1 LVRSENPAVVLVDL
15 LMPEMDG
22 FAVVEAL
29 RADPATASV
38 PIIVLTSKSMT
49 PDDKDRLAGQIS
61 YVAGKGSFDP
71 ATLISLVRRA
81 TMTPAAVVKDAP

>member
-1 LVRSENPAVVLVDL
+1 MLVDL

-49 PDDKDRLAGQIS
+49 PNDKERLAGQIS
-61 YVAGKGSFDP
+61 YVAGKGVIRPGDAHIP
-71 ATLISLVRRA
+71 RA
-81 TMTPAAVVKDAP
+81 PGDA